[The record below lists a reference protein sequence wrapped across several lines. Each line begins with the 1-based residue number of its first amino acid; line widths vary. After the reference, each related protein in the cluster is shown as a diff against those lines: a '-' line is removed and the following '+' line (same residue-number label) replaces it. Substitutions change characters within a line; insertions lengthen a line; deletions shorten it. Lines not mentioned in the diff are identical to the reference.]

1 MPVHHHEHIELT
13 VPDAQ
18 AAVLRTSIQI
28 RSFCNPYNS
37 DDDDDDDDAAPQ
49 RVERSRAFAAYAI
62 FSVGPAS
69 ADKSRRKVRIAM
81 YVAPACE
88 DLGDATNAGLCI
100 DDGNEAELERGVPNT
115 IKFRNVDGRNTGGE
129 GGKRMLFPPVCFF
142 VEWGGAQPLHS
153 VIFCP
158 TFEMP
163 LAEMRVVEH
172 HLSEFCI
179 HGYEHALRN
188 CKGCLPEIPPPR
200 LTASTTTVAETIAAR
215 AREREAKRKRT
226 PVVDEQGEADA
237 ANEAAAAAPAAAAE
251 A

>member
-1 MPVHHHEHIELT
+1 MPVHKHEHVELT
-13 VPDAQ
+13 VPDGQ

-28 RSFCNPYNS
+28 RSFCQPYNS
-37 DDDDDDDDAAPQ
+37 DDDDEDEPP
-49 RVERSRAFAAYAI
+49 RVERSRAFSTFAI
-62 FSVGPAS
+62 FSVGPTS
-69 ADKSRRKVRIAM
+69 EDKTRRKVRIAM

-129 GGKRMLFPPVCFF
+129 GGTRMLFPPVCFF
-142 VEWGGAQPLHS
+142 VEWGGAQPLQS
-153 VIFCP
+153 IVFCP

-172 HLSEFCI
+172 HLTEFCI
-179 HGYEHALRN
+179 HGYHHARRN

-200 LTASTTTVAETIAAR
+200 STAATATVSESIAAR
-215 AREREAKRKRT
+215 AREREAKRKRS
-226 PVVDEQGEADA
+226 PVVDEADEA
-237 ANEAAAAAPAAAAE
+237 EAAAPAAVAAAPE